1 MGLRVHR
8 MALRAEVLVVKTRLR
23 TSVSYLTNR
32 GLRAICIAWV
42 GWAAIV
48 TAVHAQPAEDRVVIP
63 VVIESAGS
71 GSEAFRRS
79 AQIRGAREGQFQSVE
94 QTAAEFDE
102 RASAAPIELQA
113 EDIDRW
119 LDHKEAAT
127 KHLAHQDYAR
137 AAASLKAAQEVSE
150 RAIEALNRETAMA
163 RTVLDTCLYV
173 VRGLWETGKTAQAE
187 EQARECRR
195 LVPQIQPTMTL
206 HTPTVRSIIEQIDRE
221 RQLQDAATLEVKSP
235 EQGCLVRLNGL
246 HLGTTPFM
254 MAELIPGEYR
264 VQVECDK
271 DRPGRVHRIVLHSD
285 QTLWIDPTLDDA
297 VRTDPEVY
305 LLYASEDAFAESG
318 TRHAQGLA
326 RMLGVTT
333 VILVG
338 PYEMARVDREAGEVG
353 SVPLRADGS
362 ALSAVDQLLRIE
374 VNQTSA
380 KKGAAKSDGV
390 GRRRRTRRAVGGTLA
405 GAGAASLAIAAGLY
419 AWRVNKGNEFAQST
433 PGTPEY
439 ASARQRWEDA
449 RLGVM
454 LAAPLGAVLL
464 TAGEALTYMPRSR
477 LPPWIWGAGAA
488 GIGLLTWGIVEMAL
502 ADRCDRDLTITTACI
517 SGQESI
523 DRGVLLLSAGVPL
536 AFLPVWAV
544 TQRSKIEIQAHG
556 AGLMVRGEF

>member
-1 MGLRVHR
+1 M
-8 MALRAEVLVVKTRLR
+8 TRLWMI
-23 TSVSYLTNR
+23 VSYLTIHRR
-32 GLRAICIAWV
+32 GLVCVACFAWP
-42 GWAAIV
+42 A
-48 TAVHAQPAEDRVVIP
+48 TPFAVHAQPAANRVVIP

-71 GSEAFRRS
+71 GSEAFSRS
-79 AQIRGAREGQFQSVE
+79 ARIREARH
-94 QTAAEFDE
+94 AEFRSLE
-102 RASAAPIELQA
+102 ETRVAFEARASAAPIELDA

-137 AAASLKAAQEVSE
+137 AAVSLKSAQEVSE

-173 VRGLWETGKTAQAE
+173 VMGLWETGKTAQAE

-206 HTPTVRSIIEQIDRE
+206 HTPTVRSIIDQIDRE
-221 RQLQDAATLEVKSP
+221 RQAEDAATLEVKSP
-235 EQGCLVRLNGL
+235 EDGCLVRLNGL

-271 DRPGRVHRIVLHSD
+271 DRPGRVHRIDLYD
-285 QTLWIDPTLDDA
+285 DATLWIDPTLDDA
-297 VRTDPEVY
+297 ARTEPEVH
-305 LLYASEDAFAESG
+305 LVYASEEAFSSDGA
-318 TRHAQGLA
+318 RHAEGLA
-326 RMLGVTT
+326 RMLDVTT
-333 VILVG
+333 VILVA
-338 PYEMARVDREAGEVG
+338 PYEMKRVDQEVGVVG
-353 SVPLRADGS
+353 SVRLRADTS

-374 VNQTSA
+374 VSADRAMNSFEKRGTSA
-380 KKGAAKSDGV
+380 H
-390 GRRRRTRRAVGGTLA
+390 RRRVRKAVGGTLA
-405 GAGAASLAIAAGLY
+405 GGGAVSIAVAAGLY
-419 AWRVNKGNEFAQST
+419 ARRVNKGDEFSQSM

-439 ASARQRWEDA
+439 DAARREWEDA
-449 RLGVM
+449 RLGVL

-464 TAGEALTYMPRSR
+464 ATGEALAYSPRSR
-477 LPPWIWGAGAA
+477 VPPWAWGLGAA
-488 GIGLLTWGIVEMAL
+488 GVGLMTWGIVEMAT
-502 ADRCDRDLTITTACI
+502 ADRCDRDLTITPACVP
-517 SGQESI
+517 GQESV

-544 TQRSKIEIQAHG
+544 TQRSKVEISASG

>member
-1 MGLRVHR
+1 M
-8 MALRAEVLVVKTRLR
+8 
-23 TSVSYLTNR
+23 
-32 GLRAICIAWV
+32 WV
-42 GWAAIV
+42 ACLAWAASPLQV
-48 TAVHAQPAEDRVVIP
+48 RAQPSEDRVVIP
-63 VVIESAGS
+63 VVIESAGT

-79 AQIRGAREGQFQSVE
+79 ARIREARGAEFRSLEE
-94 QTAAEFDE
+94 TRAAFEE

-137 AAASLKAAQEVSE
+137 AAVSLKAAQEVSE

-221 RQLQDAATLEVKSP
+221 RQQQAAATLEVKSP
-235 EQGCLVRLNGL
+235 RQGCLVRLNGL

-271 DRPGRVHRIVLHSD
+271 DRPGRVHRIELHD
-285 QTLWIDPTLDDA
+285 DATMWIDPSLDDA
-297 VRTDPEVY
+297 VRTEPEVH
-305 LLYASEDAFAESG
+305 LRYAAQDAFTEDG

-326 RMLGVTT
+326 RMLGATT
-333 VILVG
+333 VILVA
-338 PYEMARVDREAGEVG
+338 PFEMERVDREAGAVG
-353 SVPLRADGS
+353 SIPLRADAS
-362 ALSAVDQLLRIE
+362 ALSAVDQLLRIKVRE
-374 VNQTSA
+374 ASS
-380 KKGAAKSDGV
+380 KKGSGEAGVV
-390 GRRRRTRRAVGGTLA
+390 GRRRRTRRGVGGALA

-419 AWRVNKGNEFAQST
+419 AWRVNKGNEFAQTT

-439 ASARQRWEDA
+439 ASARQDWEDA
-449 RLGVM
+449 RLGVL

-464 TAGEALTYMPRSR
+464 ATGEALVYTPRSR
-477 LPPWIWGAGAA
+477 VPPWAWGAGAA
-488 GIGLLTWGIVEMAL
+488 GVGLLTWGIVEMAL

-523 DRGVLLLSAGVPL
+523 DRGVLLLSAGLPL

-544 TQRSKIEIQAHG
+544 TQRSKVEFQPSG

>member
-1 MGLRVHR
+1 MWGACAVWSA
-8 MALRAEVLVVKTRLR
+8 MA
-23 TSVSYLTNR
+23 S
-32 GLRAICIAWV
+32 
-42 GWAAIV
+42 
-48 TAVHAQPAEDRVVIP
+48 AVYAQPPEDRVVIP

-71 GSEAFRRS
+71 GTEAFERS
-79 AQIRGAREGQFQSVE
+79 ELIREAREERFRSVE
-94 QTAAEFDE
+94 ETAARFDE

-127 KHLAHQDYAR
+127 KYLAHQDYAR
-137 AAASLKAAQEVSE
+137 AAVSLKAAQEVSE

-173 VRGLWETGKTAQAE
+173 VMGLWETGKTAQAE

-221 RQLQDAATLEVKSP
+221 RQEEAAATLEVKSP
-235 EQGCLVRLNGL
+235 RHGCLVRLNGL

-271 DRPGRVHRIVLHSD
+271 DRPGRVHRVVLHSD
-285 QTLWIDPTLDDA
+285 VTLWIDPTLDDA
-297 VRTDPEVY
+297 VRTEPEVH
-305 LLYASEDAFAESG
+305 LAYASQEAFSENG

-326 RMLGVTT
+326 RMLDAET

-338 PYEMARVDREAGEVG
+338 PYEMDRVDREAGAVG
-353 SVPLRADGS
+353 SVPLRAGTS
-362 ALSAVDQLLRIE
+362 ALGAVDQLLRIE
-374 VNQTSA
+374 VSA
-380 KKGAAKSDGV
+380 PSAGQGSRVRARNASDP
-390 GRRRRTRRAVGGTLA
+390 RRTRKAIGGALA
-405 GAGAASLAIAAGLY
+405 GGGAVSLAVAAGLY
-419 AWRVNKGNEFAQST
+419 ARRVNKGNDFSET
-433 PGTPEY
+433 VPGTPEY
-439 ASARQRWEDA
+439 ASARQDWEDA
-449 RLGVM
+449 RLGVL
-454 LAAPLGAVLL
+454 LAAPLGAVFLA
-464 TAGEALTYMPRSR
+464 TGEALAYSPRSR
-477 LPPWIWGAGAA
+477 VPPWVWGAGAV
-488 GIGLLTWGIVEMAL
+488 GVGLLTWGIVEMAM
-502 ADRCDRDLTITTACI
+502 ADRCDRNLTVTAACV

-544 TQRSKIEIQAHG
+544 TQRSKVEIQASG

>member
-1 MGLRVHR
+1 M
-8 MALRAEVLVVKTRLR
+8 TRLR
-23 TSVSYLTNR
+23 GNVSYLTI
-32 GLRAICIAWV
+32 GSWGAMLVVCVASTGVSC
-42 GWAAIV
+42 AA
-48 TAVHAQPAEDRVVIP
+48 HAQPSRDRVVIP

-71 GSEAFRRS
+71 GSEAFQRS
-79 AQIRGAREGQFQSVE
+79 ARVREAREGQFQSIE
-94 QTAAEFDE
+94 ETGAAFEA
-102 RASAAPIELQA
+102 RASAAPIELDA

-187 EQARECRR
+187 EQARKCRR

-221 RQLQDAATLEVKSP
+221 RQEQAAATLEVKSP
-235 EQGCLVRLNGL
+235 QHGCLVRLNGL

-271 DRPGRVHRIVLHSD
+271 DRPGRVHRIDLHD
-285 QTLWIDPTLDDA
+285 DATLWIDPTLDDA
-297 VRTDPEVY
+297 VRTKPEVHLVY
-305 LLYASEDAFAESG
+305 PSEDAFSQNG

-326 RMLGVTT
+326 RMLDVTT
-333 VILVG
+333 VILVA
-338 PYEMARVDREAGEVG
+338 PFEMERVDREFGAVG
-353 SVPLRADGS
+353 SVPLRADTS
-362 ALSAVDQLLRIE
+362 ALSAVDPLLRIDP
-374 VNQTSA
+374 SA
-380 KKGAAKSDGV
+380 TDTPRAKRGGSPDGGSG
-390 GRRRRTRRAVGGTLA
+390 GRRQKIRRAVGGTLA
-405 GAGAASLAIAAGLY
+405 GGGAVSLAVAAGLY
-419 AWRVNKGNEFAQST
+419 ARRVNKGNEFSRTA

-439 ASARQRWEDA
+439 ESARQEWEDA
-449 RLGVM
+449 RLGVL
-454 LAAPLGAVLL
+454 LAAPLGAVFLA
-464 TAGEALTYMPRSR
+464 TGEALAYTPRR
-477 LPPWIWGAGAA
+477 RVPWWGWTVGAV
-488 GIGLLTWGIVEMAL
+488 GVGLLTWGIVEMAS
-502 ADRCDRDLTITTACI
+502 ADRCDRDLTVTPACV

-536 AFLPVWAV
+536 GVPSGLGGDAA
-544 TQRSKIEIQAHG
+544 IED
-556 AGLMVRGEF
+556 

>member
-1 MGLRVHR
+1 M
-8 MALRAEVLVVKTRLR
+8 TRLFAI
-23 TSVSYLTNR
+23 VSYLTIRR
-32 GLRAICIAWV
+32 GGAIWLACLASV
-42 GWAAIV
+42 AAPFE
-48 TAVHAQPAEDRVVIP
+48 VHAQPSKDRAVIP
-63 VVIESAGS
+63 VVIESAGV

-79 AQIRGAREGQFQSVE
+79 ARIREARGAEFRSVE
-94 QTAAEFDE
+94 ETRAAFEE

-127 KHLAHQDYAR
+127 KHLAHQDYVR

-206 HTPTVRSIIEQIDRE
+206 HTPTVRSIIDQIDRE
-221 RQLQDAATLEVKSP
+221 RQEEAAATLEVKSP
-235 EQGCLVRLNGL
+235 RKGCLVRLNGL

-271 DRPGRVHRIVLHSD
+271 DRPGRVHRIDLHD
-285 QTLWIDPTLDDA
+285 DATLWIDPTLDDA
-297 VRTDPEVY
+297 VRTEPEVHLIY
-305 LLYASEDAFAESG
+305 PSEEAFSEEGAL
-318 TRHAQGLA
+318 HAQGLA
-326 RMLGVTT
+326 RMLDVAT
-333 VILVG
+333 VILVA
-338 PYEMARVDREAGEVG
+338 PYEMKRVERELGVVG
-353 SVPLRADGS
+353 TVPLRADAS
-362 ALSAVDQLLRIE
+362 ALNAVDQLLRIE
-374 VNQTSA
+374 VSSA
-380 KKGAAKSDGV
+380 GSIEAPQEKGTPAH
-390 GRRRRTRRAVGGTLA
+390 RRRVRKAVGGTLA
-405 GAGAASLAIAAGLY
+405 GGGAVSLAVAAGLY
-419 AWRVNKGNEFAQST
+419 ARRVNRGDEFSQST

-439 ASARQRWEDA
+439 DSARKEWEDA
-449 RLGVM
+449 RLGVL

-464 TAGEALTYMPRSR
+464 ATGEALTYSPRSR
-477 LPPWIWGAGAA
+477 VPPWTWGFGAA
-488 GIGLLTWGIVEMAL
+488 GVGLMTWGIVEMAT
-502 ADRCDRDLTITTACI
+502 ADRCDRDLTITPACV
-517 SGQESI
+517 SGQESV

-544 TQRSKIEIQAHG
+544 TQRSKVEIQASG

>member
-1 MGLRVHR
+1 M
-8 MALRAEVLVVKTRLR
+8 TRL
-23 TSVSYLTNR
+23 SIDVSYLTISSP
-32 GLRAICIAWV
+32 RAMWGAC
-42 GWAAIV
+42 
-48 TAVHAQPAEDRVVIP
+48 AVWSAMASAVYAQPPEDRVVIP

-71 GSEAFRRS
+71 GTEAFERS
-79 AQIRGAREGQFQSVE
+79 ELIREAREERFRSVE
-94 QTAAEFDE
+94 ETAARFDE

-127 KHLAHQDYAR
+127 KYLAHQDYAR
-137 AAASLKAAQEVSE
+137 AAVSLKAAQEVSE

-173 VRGLWETGKTAQAE
+173 VMGLWETGKTAQAE

-221 RQLQDAATLEVKSP
+221 RQEEAAATLEVKSP
-235 EQGCLVRLNGL
+235 RHGCLVRLNGL

-271 DRPGRVHRIVLHSD
+271 DRPGRVHRVVLHSD
-285 QTLWIDPTLDDA
+285 VTLWIDPTLDDA
-297 VRTDPEVY
+297 VRTEPEVH
-305 LLYASEDAFAESG
+305 LAYASQEAFSENG

-326 RMLGVTT
+326 RMLDAET

-338 PYEMARVDREAGEVG
+338 PYEMDRVDREAGAVG
-353 SVPLRADGS
+353 SVPLRAGTS
-362 ALSAVDQLLRIE
+362 ALGAVDQLLRIE
-374 VNQTSA
+374 VSA
-380 KKGAAKSDGV
+380 PSAGQGSRVRARNASDP
-390 GRRRRTRRAVGGTLA
+390 RRTRKAIGGALA
-405 GAGAASLAIAAGLY
+405 GGGAVSLAVAAGLY
-419 AWRVNKGNEFAQST
+419 ARRVNKGNDFSETA

-439 ASARQRWEDA
+439 ASARQDWEDA
-449 RLGVM
+449 RLGVL
-454 LAAPLGAVLL
+454 LAAPLGAVFLA
-464 TAGEALTYMPRSR
+464 TGEALAYSPRSR
-477 LPPWIWGAGAA
+477 VPPWVWGAGAV
-488 GIGLLTWGIVEMAL
+488 GVGLLTWGIVEMAM
-502 ADRCDRDLTITTACI
+502 ADRCDRNLTVTAACV

-544 TQRSKIEIQAHG
+544 TQRSKVEIQASG